1 VSRRIDAAAET
12 AARSPAALIGAPP
25 SNEDPM
31 DRKER
36 GMQAMLLLS
45 RWLLAPFLVGL
56 AIGMALLIYRFFAD
70 LYDIAVRLP
79 GLGWHELVVDVLNLL
94 DVALTAN
101 LILIVIFSSFEN
113 FVSKLDSRVA
123 SSWPQGL
130 AAIDFGALKQ
140 KVLGSIVIIAAVD
153 ALAWYLDLEKSGDPA
168 KLAWAIG
175 FPLMFAS
182 LLLMLAIADR
192 LGRHSGQNSDG

>member
-1 VSRRIDAAAET
+1 
-12 AARSPAALIGAPP
+12 
-25 SNEDPM
+25 M
-31 DRKER
+31 DRR
-36 GMQAMLLLS
+36 DSGILAALLLS
-45 RWLLAPFLVGL
+45 RWLLAPFLMGL
-56 AIGMALLIYRFFAD
+56 AVGMALLIYRFFAD
-70 LYDIAVRLP
+70 LYDIVVRLP
-79 GLGWHELVVDVLNLL
+79 GLGWHDLVVDVLNLL

-113 FVSKLDSRVA
+113 FIGKLESGTA

-130 AAIDFGALKQ
+130 AAIDFGALKK

-153 ALAWYLDLEKSGDPA
+153 SLAWYLDLEKSGDPT

-192 LGRHSGQNSDG
+192 LGRHAGPNSGD